1 MKYVFMYVVGR
12 MMVFV
17 LFTALMALY
26 AAYSANIVVLLQAPS
41 DSIRSLPQ
49 LANAKITLA
58 ANDVDYNHFVFKL
71 HKDPVREIVYK
82 RIDPEKGKKHFY
94 DLNEGVER
102 IRQVKFMQFF
112 KLHSNIYC
120 DHG

>member
-1 MKYVFMYVVGR
+1 
-12 MMVFV
+12 MVFV

-58 ANDVDYNHFVFKL
+58 ANDVDYNHFVF
-71 HKDPVREIVYK
+71 VSIFWV
-82 RIDPEKGKKHFY
+82 
-94 DLNEGVER
+94 
-102 IRQVKFMQFF
+102 
-112 KLHSNIYC
+112 
-120 DHG
+120 